1 MSFQFIS
8 LDVSSRKSWHLPKW
22 KLSLPFQIGIFV
34 ISFPFPIALANTP
47 REIVSGGYVSK
58 LSYLSPESNESD
70 SVFNTE
76 HHPGFSLIFKTGQ
89 YQNSLKQ
96 FIFVY

>member
-1 MSFQFIS
+1 MAPPQMETFPPFSNRYICYFI
-8 LDVSSRKSWHLPKW
+8 P
-22 KLSLPFQIGIFV
+22 LSHCTG
-34 ISFPFPIALANTP
+34 NTP
-47 REIVSGGYVSK
+47 REIVSGGYVNE
-58 LSYLSPESNESD
+58 LSYLIPESNESD